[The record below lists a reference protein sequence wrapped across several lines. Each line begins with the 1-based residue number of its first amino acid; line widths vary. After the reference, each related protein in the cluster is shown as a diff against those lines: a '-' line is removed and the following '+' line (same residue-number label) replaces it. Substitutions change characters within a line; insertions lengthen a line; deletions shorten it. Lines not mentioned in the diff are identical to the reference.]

1 MKGRLVALKG
11 ELDSMM
17 KMLERVKNITE
28 NAEKV
33 TVEDKLPC
41 AICGKGGGSNSIHS
55 SFAGVGCK
63 RDVVVVEVN

>member
-1 MKGRLVALKG
+1 M
-11 ELDSMM
+11 
-17 KMLERVKNITE
+17 KNITE
-28 NAEKV
+28 NAENV

-41 AICGKGGGSNSIHS
+41 AICEKGVGSNSIHS

>member
-1 MKGRLVALKG
+1 
-11 ELDSMM
+11 MM